1 MAASRNGNLEAV
13 LAVLDP
19 DVVLR
24 VDPVAVKAAA
34 ANEARGAPRLV
45 PELRGAAD
53 VARVFL
59 GSAQAAQAALVDGT
73 PGAAW
78 APGGRPR
85 AVWAFKVEQGRI
97 TEVQV
102 IADPKTIARLDVFLL
117 D

>member
-1 MAASRNGNLEAV
+1 M
-13 LAVLDP
+13 LDP

-24 VDPVAVKAAA
+24 VDQAAVKAAA
-34 ANEARGAPRLV
+34 ANEAQGAPRLV
-45 PELRGAAD
+45 GEVRGAAD

-59 GSAQAAQAALVDGT
+59 GGAQVARPVLVDGT

-85 AVWAFKVEQGRI
+85 AVWAFKVERGRI
-97 TEVQV
+97 VEVQFMV
-102 IADPKTIARLDVFLL
+102 DPKTIARLEVLLL